1 MVREKLIPILQKYIG
16 MQPKD
21 RGCTDWNEM
30 QEQLANEIM
39 ELDGLDMPHRKIDDW
54 IFKAREDN
62 KDYILVIGVRNES
75 SDNDYPIYCEHFQD
89 MHNKYHEV
97 HQNIGAIV
105 RQIIRINH
113 DGTAEENLQLHNLL

>member
-1 MVREKLIPILQKYIG
+1 

-54 IFKAREDN
+54 IFKAHETN
-62 KDYILVIGVRNES
+62 KDYILIV
-75 SDNDYPIYCEHFQD
+75 NDIKLEHEYPVYCEHFQD
-89 MHNKYHEV
+89 MHDKYNEV
-97 HQNIGAIV
+97 YETNEWCRVQ
-105 RQIIRINH
+105 QIIRVNH
-113 DGTAEENLQLHNLL
+113 DGTAEENLQLNNLL